1 MKSYL
6 NAAAFS
12 MFLGSEQNDV
22 SWRMDCLKKFVRG
35 LPHIVDELVIM

>member
-22 SWRMDCLKKFVRG
+22 SWRMDCLKKFLMMCKKSEAQR
-35 LPHIVDELVIM
+35 L